1 MNKIVIFFVLFVTI
15 QYSCVE
21 SEEIKNITVKEDYD
35 EFNKTS
41 DNTIR
46 EESDPESEEEDAT
59 LDPSVTYEDLEDS
72 VNRVQKVL
80 NAFYEVTGVLAE
92 VPRQIWMLPIR
103 FGFYPGI
110 KVNILIYNLFLLRH
124 LRLH

>member
-1 MNKIVIFFVLFVTI
+1 MNKILLFFALFVAI
-15 QYSCVE
+15 NFSSVG
-21 SEEIKNITVKEDYD
+21 SEDVKSNVTVKENYG

-46 EESDPESEEEDAT
+46 EESDPESEEEEEENAT

-110 KVNILIYNLFLLRH
+110 KVNI
-124 LRLH
+124 